1 MIVILAV
8 AGTAGYFGWLRNS
21 SLVAV
26 EHVRV
31 KGTTTADADR
41 INAALEDAATSMT
54 TLNFD
59 QGELRNAVRSF
70 PTVASVS
77 ADPDFPSGVE
87 ITVNERSPALIVES
101 GGDAVPV
108 AGDGTVL
115 RGLSLGAAGERLPTI
130 EMRDLPAAGR
140 LGGEPLA
147 QATIAGAAPGPLV
160 PLIETI
166 SDDAARGVEVVMKG
180 EIPIRFGAPAAA
192 AQKWAAAA
200 AVLADPRLQSLT
212 YVDVRVPERPSV
224 GGAAAIEVETAAP
237 ETVPVGP

>member
-1 MIVILAV
+1 MVRALIVIGVLAV

-26 EHVRV
+26 ERVRV
-31 KGTTTADADR
+31 EGTTTADGDR

-59 QGELRNAVRSF
+59 QGELRDAVGSF
-70 PTVASVS
+70 PTVSSVS
-77 ADPDFPSGVE
+77 ADPDFPGGVE
-87 ITVNERSPALIVES
+87 ITVTERPPALIVES

-115 RGLSLGAAGERLPTI
+115 RGLSLGAADARLPTV
-130 EMRDLPAAGR
+130 ELRDLPAAGK

-147 QATIAGAAPGPLV
+147 QAAVAGAAPGPLV
-160 PLIETI
+160 PLIEEI
-166 SDDAARGVEVVMKG
+166 SYDAARGVEVVMKG
-180 EIPIRFGAPAAA
+180 EISIRFGTPAAV

-200 AVLADPRLQSLT
+200 AVLADPGLQSLT

-224 GGAAAIEVETAAP
+224 GGA
-237 ETVPVGP
+237 GP